1 MEGGAVIVEL
11 RTYQIRRG
19 HMAEWLDGWA
29 ESAERSRAL
38 GIQIEFAAVDP
49 ESMGT
54 FIWARSF
61 ESEEARQRLTAELYG
76 SDWWK
81 DHGDEIMSHVVT
93 WEARVLQTA
102 FERAPDGSLVDHRAT
117 LFA

>member
-1 MEGGAVIVEL
+1 MVILEL

-19 HMAEWLDGWA
+19 HMEAWLEGWA
-29 ESAERSRAL
+29 ESAEHNRAL
-38 GIQIEFAAVDP
+38 GIKIEFAAIDP

-61 ESEEARQRLTAELYG
+61 ESEAEREQLSTELYG

-81 DHGDEIMSHVVT
+81 ERGDDIMSHVVT
-93 WEARVLQTA
+93 WEARILRTA
-102 FERAPDGSLVDHRAT
+102 FERAADGSLIDHRASLLT
-117 LFA
+117 